1 MAFEP
6 FLSAEEIHAIQ
17 LEEAAS
23 AKKPKRTPEQI
34 EAIYSHS
41 QNILVSASAGSGKT
55 FVMVE
60 RILDKLQRGVGIE
73 ELFISTFTVKAAG
86 QLKDRIEENLNQTI
100 AATSDMDLRRHLSA
114 QLADLTKADIGTM
127 DSFTQKLV
135 TTYGYSLGISPQFR
149 ILQDEVEKSSFK
161 KEIFSQIFAN
171 YLENDKSGDFRKLVS
186 NFSGSRKDNSG
197 FRAVVYQIYDFSQ
210 STSNPTQWL
219 KEKAIQSELY
229 SQEKI
234 DQMLE
239 QDYKQT
245 VLDQLYDAADFFH
258 YHVEWGKKDFG
269 SAPYFANVEEVVGL
283 LTDLDGLGL
292 KDLTER
298 VEKILLINSQS
309 NGRGLTNAKRPKDEH
324 LLAFKEEYNA
334 GKKQIIEGLRELG
347 QEVYELNLLKDYQLQ
362 ALPLLELLRDF
373 VLDFS
378 QAYLELKIRESAF
391 EFSDIGH
398 FAIRILEENEDI
410 RQYFQDKYHEVMVD
424 EYQDNNHSQERMLD
438 LLSNGHN
445 RFMVGDIK
453 QSIYRF
459 RQADPMIFQ
468 EKFELYQ
475 SNSEAGKLILLKEN
489 FRSSIEVVEATNAI
503 FTRVMDK
510 QVGEINYDGSH
521 RLVFGNSEKPTYK
534 PENQMEYWLYSQKED
549 KFDTEDRE
557 EEVAISAG
565 EVEMVAKEILRLH
578 KEQNVKFEDITL
590 LVQKRTH
597 NHLITSIFDRYGIPL
612 VADGGLTSYL
622 KSLEVM
628 VMLDTLRVINNPL
641 NDYALVALLK
651 SPMFRFDEDELTRI
665 SLQANT
671 GFFYQKMEEAK
682 QIEGIKDDADQ
693 ENCARKSLITKGLQT
708 KISHFLSVLDSWRSF
723 AKLHSIHDLIWKIFN
738 EKFYY
743 DYVATLP
750 NASKRQANLYALG
763 LRAHQFEKTGYKGL
777 SRFIAMIDRALAN
790 DKDLA
795 DVQEFVPE
803 NAVQLMTIHKS
814 KGLEFKYVFLM
825 NIDKKFNLED
835 HYQSVIISRKNGLG
849 IQYLADMKNRVRSSL
864 PQVRVLMNTLPYR
877 RNLQELKIAN
887 LSEQMRLL
895 YVALTRAEV
904 KLYLVGKGDKEKL
917 SVRYDGKQENG
928 VLAKSTRENM
938 VSFQDW
944 ILAIDAAFAGQDLHF
959 KKRFVTDEDMVEDS
973 EQGGGHQEQTEQE
986 TVEESA
992 KEAAET
998 VEVTVSEQL
1007 LLEQADQTDQAKEVK
1022 SDRIEK
1028 IQLKDIEIGLKL
1040 LSSVQELNAKYK
1052 SAIELPSLRTP
1063 SQIKKLYEPILEQEG
1078 MEIMDKSDTRQD
1090 LAKSKT
1096 KRTFNLPDFSKKP
1109 KITGAQVGS
1118 AVHGLMQRL
1127 DLSWLVTE
1135 DTVRE
1140 ALEAVHADQA
1150 VKDKIDIQ
1158 KILDFFDTDLGQEI
1172 LANTDKLHR
1181 EAPFASLQTDP
1192 VSQED
1197 FVLRGIIDGYLVYD
1211 DYIVLFDYKTD
1222 KYDQPIQL
1230 SQRYQAQMQLYAEA
1244 LKKAYKINRVDCHL
1258 ILLGGERIE
1267 VVQVDVN

>member
-6 FLSAEEIHAIQ
+6 FLTAEVIEAVQI
-17 LEEAAS
+17 EEKNS
-23 AKKPKRTPEQI
+23 NKDPKRTPEQI
-34 EAIYSHS
+34 EAIYSHG

-55 FVMVE
+55 FVMVQ
-60 RILDKLQRGVGIE
+60 RILDKLKRGVGIE

-86 QLKDRIEENLNQTI
+86 ELKERIEKNLNETI
-100 AATSDMDLRRHLSA
+100 SETTDMEVRRHLSA

-161 KEIFSQIFAN
+161 KEIFGQIFAD
-171 YLENDKSGDFRKLVS
+171 YLEKDQSGSFRKLVS
-186 NFSGSRKDNSG
+186 NFTGSRKDNSG

-210 STSNPTQWL
+210 STSNPSQWL
-219 KEKAIQSELY
+219 KEKAVQPEWY
-229 SQEKI
+229 SQEQI

-245 VLDQLYDAADFFH
+245 VLEELYQAGDFFRH
-258 YHVEWGKKDFG
+258 HIEWGKKDFG
-269 SAPYFANVEEVVGL
+269 SAPYFANVEEVVAL
-283 LTDLDGLGL
+283 LTDVDGLGQ
-292 KDLTER
+292 KDLMER
-298 VEKILLINSQS
+298 VEKILLINGQS
-309 NGRGLTNAKRPKDEH
+309 NGRGLTNSKRPKDEH

-334 GKKQIIEGLRELG
+334 GKKQIIAGLRDLG
-347 QEVYELNLLKDYQLQ
+347 QEAYELSVLKDYQLQ

-378 QAYLELKIRESAF
+378 QAYLELKIREAAF

-410 RQYFQDKYHEVMVD
+410 RQYFQEKYHEVMVD

-475 SNSEAGKLILLKEN
+475 KNKEAGKLILLKEN
-489 FRSSIEVVEATNAI
+489 FRSRIEVVEATNAI
-503 FTRVMDK
+503 FTRLMDR
-510 QVGEINYDGSH
+510 QVGEINYDGTH
-521 RLVFGNSEKPTYK
+521 CLVAGNSEGLDYQL
-534 PENQMEYWLYSQKED
+534 ENQMEYWLYSPNED
-549 KFDTEDRE
+549 KAPTEDGE
-557 EEVAISAG
+557 EDVAVSAG

-578 KEQNVKFEDITL
+578 KTKKVEFKNIAI

-597 NHLITSIFDRYGIPL
+597 NHLITSVFDQYGIPL
-612 VADGGLTSYL
+612 VADGGTTSYL

-665 SLQANT
+665 SLQASR
-671 GFFYQKMEEAK
+671 GFFYQKMEIAK
-682 QIEGIKDDADQ
+682 NIKVSKEDVDK
-693 ENCARKSLITKGLQT
+693 ESARESLMTEDLQT
-708 KISHFLSVLDSWRSF
+708 KICHFLSILDSWRAFS
-723 AKLHSIHDLIWKIFN
+723 KMHSIYDLIWKIFN

-763 LRAHQFEKTGYKGL
+763 LRANQFEKTGYKGL

-795 DVQEFVPE
+795 DIQEFVPE

-814 KGLEFKYVFLM
+814 KGLEYEYVFLM

-849 IQYLADMKNRVRSSL
+849 IQYLADMKERVRSSL

-895 YVALTRAEV
+895 YVALTRAKQ
-904 KLYLVGKGDKEKL
+904 KLYLIGKGSEEKL
-917 SVRYDGKQENG
+917 ADRYDGKQENG
-928 VLAKSTRENM
+928 VLARVSRENI

-959 KKRFVTDEDMVEDS
+959 KKVFVTEEDLE
-973 EQGGGHQEQTEQE
+973 EIGEQTEDQ
-986 TVEESA
+986 SIQ
-992 KEAAET
+992 EAAEASANQAT
-998 VEVTVSEQL
+998 ETAAVAVSDE
-1007 LLEQADQTDQAKEVK
+1007 APSVQTDQTSQASKGEQELTDKE
-1022 SDRIEK
+1022 
-1028 IQLKDIEIGLKL
+1028 QLTAIKAGVKL
-1040 LSSVQELNAKYK
+1040 LASVQELNERYK
-1052 SAIELPSLRTP
+1052 AAIELPSLRTP
-1063 SQIKKLYEPILEQEG
+1063 SQIKKLYEPILEQAG
-1078 MEIMDKSDTRQD
+1078 MEVMEKYQP
-1090 LAKSKT
+1090 

-1118 AVHGLMQRL
+1118 AVHELMQRL

-1135 DTVRE
+1135 DTVRA
-1140 ALEAVHADQA
+1140 ALEAVHAEQA
-1150 VKDKIDIQ
+1150 VKDKINVQ
-1158 KILDFFDTDLGQEI
+1158 MILEFFDTDLGREI

-1192 VSQED
+1192 ASQEQ
-1197 FVLRGIIDGYLVYD
+1197 FVLRGIIDGYLLYD
-1211 DYIVLFDYKTD
+1211 DHIVLFDYKTD
-1222 KYDQPIQL
+1222 KYDQPSQV

-1244 LKKAYKINRVDCHL
+1244 LKKAYKIDRVDCHL

-1267 VVQVDVN
+1267 VLEVNI